1 MGSEFKRKANGIST
15 GKGLPLHMY
24 LTASIAFFILLFIDT
39 PVMAQNVTQNT
50 SEWQQSI
57 PEQKVIE
64 WRRYLHEN
72 PELSFE
78 EHETSKYIAN
88 LLESF
93 DHIEVRRPTETSVLG
108 ILKGNKPGKTVA
120 FRADIDAIPVPE
132 APDLHDFTSKVEGIS
147 HTCGHDAHTA
157 ILLGTAYT
165 LSKMQEEIEGT
176 VVFLFQHA
184 EEVPPGGALD
194 IIASG
199 AIDQVDAFFGMHI
212 IPDIPSGYVGIL
224 PAIGSTTSD
233 LFELTIFGKGTHGSM
248 PHMGIDPIVI
258 GSEIVTSIQSHLTR
272 QTPPDQTTVVS
283 VGKFQ
288 AGDVANVIPEKAEL
302 AATIRTS
309 SQETRELVEK
319 SIRTTIDNI
328 VKSYNGTYELDY
340 QEGYPA
346 IENDEYLTD
355 IVRQSAREAIGDERV
370 FDAPAMM
377 ASEDFANYRQIAPIS
392 YFILGIGD
400 GPANHNPAF
409 NPDESSFSNGVK
421 VQVQTILNYLSE
433 KIAAPADEKPT
444 AQPFLPDIHDGKGAN
459 DGKGSN

>member
-1 MGSEFKRKANGIST
+1 MGPKNKGKTKDISIGKR
-15 GKGLPLHMY
+15 PLLYIY
-24 LTASIAFFILLFIDT
+24 LTTGIASFILIFLNS
-39 PVMAQNVTQNT
+39 PVMAQKVTQNT
-50 SEWQQSI
+50 PAWQQSI
-57 PEQKVIE
+57 PEQKIIE
-64 WRRYLHEN
+64 WRRHLHEN

-88 LLESF
+88 ILESF
-93 DHIEVRRPTETSVLG
+93 DNIEVTRPTETSVLG
-108 ILKGNKPGKTVA
+108 ILKGSKPGKTVA

-132 APDLHDFTSKVEGIS
+132 AAGLHGFTSKVEGVS

-165 LSKMQEEIEGT
+165 LSTMPEEVEGT

-199 AIDQVDAFFGMHI
+199 AIDHVDAFFGMHI
-212 IPDIPSGYVGIL
+212 IPNFPVGYVGIL

-258 GSEIVTSIQSHLTR
+258 GAEIVTSIQSHLTR

-288 AGDVANVIPEKAEL
+288 AGDVANVIPEKAAL

-319 SIRTTIDNI
+319 SIKTTIDNI

-340 QEGYPA
+340 QKGYPA
-346 IENDEYLTD
+346 IENDKYLTE
-355 IVRQSAREAIGDERV
+355 IVQQSAIQAIGDEHV
-370 FDAPAMM
+370 FEAPAMM

-409 NPDESSFSNGVK
+409 NPDESSFLNGVK

-433 KIAAPADEKPT
+433 DIADEAEDKPT
-444 AQPFLPDIHDGKGAN
+444 DRPFLPDLHRGEDA
-459 DGKGSN
+459 D